1 MSEHRGVILGVYV
14 GGGDM
19 DSSVVGTRAIDQFQ
33 GDVAGLVQALTIR
46 GCAVL
51 VVFPG
56 EESVVANRRRLRL
69 T

>member
-19 DSSVVGTRAIDQFQ
+19 DPSVVGIRAIDQFQ
-33 GDVAGLVQALTIR
+33 GDVAGLVWELTIR
-46 GCAVL
+46 GRAVL
-51 VVFPG
+51 VVFLG
-56 EESVVANRRRLRL
+56 EESVVANRRRLQL